1 MAATL
6 KIYELS
12 ASRAGTD
19 KTSATVRFKLADNA
33 TVDLNN
39 PLTIPSSGSYKT
51 KSYSKHIRLYCA
63 TAPDTQIDNL
73 RMYTDGTNSIC
84 ASVDVYASNVGIR
97 FDGNATGA
105 AVQASDLFAFTS
117 AAPMDIDAIH
127 ITAVTASGFNGDII
141 KLQMLVASDATS
153 GAKPSDTITFAYDEI

>member
-1 MAATL
+1 MTAVM

-19 KTSATVRFKLADNA
+19 KTGSTIRFKLADNA
-33 TVDLNN
+33 NVDTNN

-73 RMYTDGTNSIC
+73 RFYSDGTNNLC
-84 ASVDVYASNVGIR
+84 ASVDVYASNIGIR

-105 AVQASDLFAFTS
+105 AVTANDLFSYTS
-117 AAPMDIDAIH
+117 GSPMDVDAIH
-127 ITAVTASGFNGDII
+127 TSAVTATGFCGDII
-141 KLQMLVASDATS
+141 KMQMLVASDATS
-153 GAKPSDTITFAYDEI
+153 GAKPSETIMFAYDEI